1 MLPAV
6 WLAGSS
12 RRAAIPSSGALV
24 ARCGGELAA
33 RAVQELEPSGGLA
46 LARAR
51 VLAPLWFWP
60 DEAGKPYL
68 PLDAGTILHRS
79 RVGALGWPIWSAG
92 SRLFIS
98 FIARFFSDRFFGIL
112 LVFYGFSSDFCV
124 FPLDFGFFF
133 FPKK

>member
-98 FIARFFSDRFFGIL
+98 FIAGFFLTGSSEFYWFSM
-112 LVFYGFSSDFCV
+112 VFLRIFCV
-124 FPLDFGFFF
+124 FPLDFGFSF